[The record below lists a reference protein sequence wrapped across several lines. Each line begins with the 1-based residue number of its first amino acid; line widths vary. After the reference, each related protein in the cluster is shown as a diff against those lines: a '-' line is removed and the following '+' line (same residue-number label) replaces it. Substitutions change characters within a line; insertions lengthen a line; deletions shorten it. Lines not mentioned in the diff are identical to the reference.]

1 MSNKLENSSAVYSE
15 DLRNRE
21 KSVEEI
27 AKFILDHL
35 GSSPDFLSFLRNQ
48 ELASRQGASAGVNVW
63 TVFCQKPKKGW
74 VIVLI
79 IAILFLAAR
88 RLILQRR
95 EAGELPEFGAYL
107 DFCDLSDEDFKIDL

>member
-1 MSNKLENSSAVYSE
+1 MSNKLENPSAVYSE

-48 ELASRQGASAGVNVW
+48 ELASPARGERWRERLDGLLSKA
-63 TVFCQKPKKGW
+63 KKRMGYR
-74 VIVLI
+74 IDNRDFI
-79 IAILFLAAR
+79 LAAR